1 MKERI
6 NDKMVEIEKYLDELL
21 EIIPENL
28 AIYTKDFK
36 AKAACERYAERIIE
50 AVVDLAYLVIKA
62 KNLPLPESDLQAFDI
77 LSGHKLVVP
86 ELAQKLQDAKRMRN
100 IIAHEY
106 GEINDE
112 IVFYSLKDELD
123 SDVRAFIRLVKKNS
137 AI

>member
-1 MKERI
+1 MTERI
-6 NDKMVEIEKYLDELL
+6 NDKIREIEKYLDELL
-21 EIIPENL
+21 EIIPGNL
-28 AIYTKDFK
+28 SVYSKDFK

-77 LSGHKLVVP
+77 LSGHKLVAL
-86 ELAQKLQDAKRMRN
+86 ELARRLQDAKRMRN

-123 SDVRAFIRLVKKNS
+123 ADVRAFIRLVKKNC

>member
-1 MKERI
+1 MTERI
-6 NDKMVEIEKYLDELL
+6 NDKIREIEKYLDELL
-21 EIIPENL
+21 EIIPGNL
-28 AIYTKDFK
+28 SVYSKDFK

-77 LSGHKLVVP
+77 LSGHKLVAL
-86 ELAQKLQDAKRMRN
+86 ELARRLQDAKRMRN

-123 SDVRAFIRLVKKNS
+123 ADVRAFIRFVKKNC